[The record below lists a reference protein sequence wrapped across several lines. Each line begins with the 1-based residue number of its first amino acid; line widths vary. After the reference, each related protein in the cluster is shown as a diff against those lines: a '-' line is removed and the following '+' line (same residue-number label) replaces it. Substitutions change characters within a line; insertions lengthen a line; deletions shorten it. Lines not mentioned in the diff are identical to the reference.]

1 MYIDEVELG
10 EWSAQVK
17 REGVEGTLGRGEERA
32 CCCSGGSGRVVGLV
46 HCFFLEVSCF
56 LEDLD

>member
-1 MYIDEVELG
+1 MYIDEVEFG

-17 REGVEGTLGRGEERA
+17 REGVEGTLGHGEEMGCR
-32 CCCSGGSGRVVGLV
+32 SGGSGRVVGLV